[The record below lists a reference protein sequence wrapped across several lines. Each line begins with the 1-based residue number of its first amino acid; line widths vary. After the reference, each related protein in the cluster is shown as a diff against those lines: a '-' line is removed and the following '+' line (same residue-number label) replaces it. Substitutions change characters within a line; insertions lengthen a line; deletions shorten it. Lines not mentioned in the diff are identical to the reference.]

1 MTHRG
6 CDGERHARRQ
16 RGAATPARLP
26 GTPRSPENQ
35 LPILKSDKRLPRNRC
50 PTFVPRQCARR
61 HHRHDIVGS
70 GLLAEVYGEIL
81 VDEGR
86 GLERRTAR
94 QPDEVGAAETVET
107 SAVAQQ
113 HVEDAALGEHAA
125 ELGETEVQG
134 SRRWRVLPTFA

>member
-6 CDGERHARRQ
+6 CDGERPARRQ
-16 RGAATPARLP
+16 RGAATPARRP
-26 GTPRSPENQ
+26 GTTRSPENQ
-35 LPILKSDKRLPRNRC
+35 LPILESDKRPPRDRC
-50 PTFVPRQCARR
+50 PTLVPRQCARR
-61 HHRHDIVGS
+61 NHCHDIVGG

-94 QPDEVGAAETVET
+94 QPDEVGTAETIET

-113 HVEDAALGEHAA
+113 HVENATLGEHTA
-125 ELGETEVQG
+125 ELGETEGQG
-134 SRRWRVLPTFA
+134 SRRWHVPPPFA